1 MVFDLSRSLFFRKPL
16 ENAAI
21 NEISITLIF
30 TRFVNVI
37 RDSYDTIIQ
46 LKHLTMRTEFSAL
59 GLWHVF
65 KIRKNFCV
73 SGQYQI
79 SCVTRYH
86 PISRFHNFTHIVS
99 STNFSTSKLFFLFL
113 RQRETDRDTMDS
125 TKTKK
130 NGGKTSKSSEESVKS
145 KGVKVI
151 DVLYSIVGTLFRI
164 ACLYYVVVN
173 AYEIRLFAINTYG
186 RVIHEFD
193 PWFNFRATK
202 YLAENGW
209 TKFFRWF
216 DYKVWYPLGSV
227 ERRYINADIL
237 RVPLEGVE
245 LDWCCCNEFECVCVF
260 VPAWLGAT
268 SSIWLGM
275 LTAEASGSNH
285 AGVIAAAIYAI
296 IPAHIMRS
304 VGGGY
309 DNESVAMDCMCA
321 TFYFWVRSIRGKG
334 SWKFGVLT
342 GLAYTCMVATWGGY
356 IFIVNMIGVHASLL
370 VATGRTARTYVAPTR
385 CFS

>member
-1 MVFDLSRSLFFRKPL
+1 
-16 ENAAI
+16 
-21 NEISITLIF
+21 
-30 TRFVNVI
+30 
-37 RDSYDTIIQ
+37 
-46 LKHLTMRTEFSAL
+46 
-59 GLWHVF
+59 
-65 KIRKNFCV
+65 
-73 SGQYQI
+73 
-79 SCVTRYH
+79 
-86 PISRFHNFTHIVS
+86 
-99 STNFSTSKLFFLFL
+99 
-113 RQRETDRDTMDS
+113 MDG
-125 TKTKK
+125 KKK
-130 NGGKTSKSSEESVKS
+130 NGESHSLKKSETVVKTKVKMN
-145 KGVKVI
+145 
-151 DVLYSIVGTLFRI
+151 DVLCSIVGTLFRI

-216 DYKVWYPLGSV
+216 DYKVWYPLGRPVGTTIYPGMQIFSV
-227 ERRYINADIL
+227 SLWKVLNWT
-237 RVPLEGVE
+237 GVAAMS
-245 LDWCCCNEFECVCVF
+245 LNDVCVF

-370 VATGRTARTYVAPTR
+370 VATGRHSTNLYRAYTLFFVIGTCRD
-385 CFS
+385 FSRILLSHIFI